1 MGFAFGA
8 LLFATVFAAS
18 LAAQGRVLVR
28 TPRGDST
35 GRDTSISIGVM
46 VSPEGITRMIG
57 ELLSSRAMEERIAIE
72 LRGGRPDAER
82 VRELESQLSSI
93 ARKNVGLFS
102 AIRLQCAREAAE
114 QPEGYMGINFE
125 GIEVRRSG
133 AGPAVYMLGERPV
146 IVSVEPGSPAERAGL
161 EADDE
166 IVMIAGSDARKPILL
181 GQLLKPGARLPVR
194 VMRAGQPREM
204 TVVVARRPDD
214 YGSPCASLDGPAGFR
229 LVPQATFIKRR
240 DPPEPATARTA
251 PEAVP
256 KAGGF
261 SYGFVTPYA
270 AGGTNLI
277 AGAAF
282 VVLDQDWRETLGVD
296 RGLLVVSVAPG
307 SPAATAGLRKSDV
320 VLSAGDVPLTRT
332 SDLWRVMNGAGASD
346 VTLKVQRGR
355 RDVVIVLRSREE
367 R

>member
-1 MGFAFGA
+1 
-8 LLFATVFAAS
+8 
-18 LAAQGRVLVR
+18 
-28 TPRGDST
+28 
-35 GRDTSISIGVM
+35 M
-46 VSPEGITRMIG
+46 VSPEGIARMIG

-125 GIEVRRSG
+125 GIEIRRSG
-133 AGPAVYMLGERPV
+133 AGPAIYMLGERPV

-161 EADDE
+161 AADDE

-214 YGSPCASLDGPAGFR
+214 YGSPCASLDGQAGFR
-229 LVPQATFIKRR
+229 LVPQATFMKRR
-240 DPPEPATARTA
+240 DPPEPVTARAA

-256 KAGGF
+256 NAGGF

-355 RDVVIVLRSREE
+355 RDVVIVLKSREE